1 MFGSIT
7 NEALAI
13 YAVGITAFAIV
24 TNTAWAKSA
33 EGAGAAF
40 IMPLMMAGVCWG
52 LFVFSIGVA
61 AFVRIVETNGW
72 L

>member
-1 MFGSIT
+1 MFGTVT
-7 NEALAI
+7 NEALTI
-13 YAVGITAFAIV
+13 YAVGIKAFAIV

-33 EGAGAAF
+33 EGSGAAF

-52 LFVFSIGVA
+52 LFVFSIGIA
-61 AFVRIVETNGW
+61 AFVRIVGENGW

>member
-7 NEALAI
+7 NEALTI
-13 YAVGITAFAIV
+13 YSVGITAFAIV

-52 LFVFSIGVA
+52 LFVFSIGIA
-61 AFVRIVETNGW
+61 AFVRLVGENGW

>member
-7 NEALAI
+7 NEALTM

-33 EGAGAAF
+33 EGSGAAF

-52 LFVFSIGVA
+52 LFVFSIGIA
-61 AFVRIVETNGW
+61 AFVRIVGENGW